1 MSIELDAGLGICE
14 ATPPLVVT
22 SVFSTGLIT
31 CRFWELA
38 IEPARYNSRW
48 TVASPVSEPIAYYN
62 SLIQDRRLALADD
75 KARLNVLAPG

>member
-1 MSIELDAGLGICE
+1 MSGFIESCYVMMNCVTSLLNSIEL
-14 ATPPLVVT
+14 TK
-22 SVFSTGLIT
+22 